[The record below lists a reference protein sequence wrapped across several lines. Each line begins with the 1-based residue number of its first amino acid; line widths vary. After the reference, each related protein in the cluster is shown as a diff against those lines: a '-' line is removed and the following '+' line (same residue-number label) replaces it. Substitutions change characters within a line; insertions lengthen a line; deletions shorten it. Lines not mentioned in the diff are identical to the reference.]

1 MKIAELMEKMIVFLQ
16 GDRRDIN
23 HFVHVWAYA
32 KAIGELEKLDEET
45 QFILETAA
53 VTHDIACPLCRRKY
67 GNLDGK
73 NQEKE
78 GGPMVVEFL
87 KDTGMTAQQI
97 ERVAFL
103 VGHHHTLKGI
113 DGTDWQILVE
123 ADYIVNAEE
132 SRYSANNIRTFIR
145 ETARTASGIRLIR
158 EVLLPGDGV
167 QEEEQEQ
174 ESPV

>member
-1 MKIAELMEKMIVFLQ
+1 MTEGRVSVSEIIEKMIVFLK

-32 KAIGELEKLDEET
+32 KTIGELEDLDEET

-53 VTHDIACPLCRRKY
+53 VTHDISCPLCRKKY

-78 GGPMVVEFL
+78 GGPLVREFL
-87 KDTGMTAQQI
+87 KDTGMTEQQI
-97 ERVAFL
+97 DRVAFL
-103 VGHHHTLKGI
+103 VGHHHTLTDI

-132 SRYSANNIRTFIR
+132 SRYSEDNIKTFLNKAAA
-145 ETARTASGIRLIR
+145 TVSGKRLIR
-158 EVLLPGDGV
+158 EVLLPA
-167 QEEEQEQ
+167 EMT
-174 ESPV
+174 S